1 MLAASSLDQADAPS
15 TGTRSAWAERV
26 RDTGISE
33 TTLLATDYLN
43 HFNEIVMLIELIPD
57 MPDMLDEAK
66 TWEPLSYPDHFRKSG
81 FQNRDLAIEAYEAA
95 PPRYRQAFDATVGYL
110 NSAVPTLL
118 ADIERDLQTGD
129 MDRLRNRVSV
139 ATRALH
145 RLIEAASGIIHGSAS
160 VMTQDEID
168 ALLI

>member
-1 MLAASSLDQADAPS
+1 MLAAPLDPADAPL
-15 TGTRSAWAERV
+15 TGTQAAWAARV

-43 HFNEIVMLIELIPD
+43 HFNEIVMLLELIPD

-66 TWEPLSYPDHFRKSG
+66 GWAPLSYPDHFRKSG
-81 FQNRDLAIEAYEAA
+81 FQNRDLAIEAYDAA
-95 PPRYRQAFDATVGYL
+95 PRRYRQAFDATVGYL
-110 NSAVPTLL
+110 DSAVPTLL
-118 ADIERDLQTGD
+118 ADIERDVQSGD
-129 MDRLRNRVSV
+129 TERLRNRVAV

-145 RLIEAASGIIHGSAS
+145 RLIEAASGIIHGSDS